1 LAGTGLVSIRQVDN
15 LNLIKVE
22 FNMNE
27 IGQLLMTG
35 ISGIHLTDEER
46 AFLEEENIGGVLLF
60 SHNYEN
66 PAQLAELVNNIQ
78 QCRKEYPLFI
88 SVDNEGGRV
97 FRFKSGFTQF
107 PPMHDVGLT
116 DSPKLCFHI
125 AKIMADELN
134 ACGVNFNL
142 APVCDIWTNEKNKVI
157 GDRAFGN
164 DEETVSKFVSSIIRG
179 LQTNGILSCAKHFPG
194 HGCTRKDSHFDLP
207 IVKRTREEL
216 EEVEFKPFIKAIKSR
231 VECVMMAHLIVDAI
245 DSELPTSLSPA
256 AYKILRDEFKHTKL
270 IITDDMEMK
279 AITDHYG
286 VGEAAVMAV
295 KAGADIVEYRTMENA
310 RVALSSL
317 KEAKRTKEI
326 KNDRLKESL
335 DRIEM
340 AKKEYLSEYN
350 PIYIPEMTKK
360 INTGASQVLMK
371 EINDKIAKCKA
382 ELEES

>member
-1 LAGTGLVSIRQVDN
+1 MS
-15 LNLIKVE
+15 
-22 FNMNE
+22 E
-27 IGQLLMTG
+27 IGQLIMTG
-35 ISGIHLTDEER
+35 ISGTQLTDDER
-46 AFLEEENIGGVLLF
+46 AFLESENIGGVLLF
-60 SHNYEN
+60 SHNYDS

-78 QCRKEYPLFI
+78 QTRNEYPLFI
-88 SVDNEGGRV
+88 AVDNEGGRV

-107 PPMHDVGLT
+107 PPMFDVGLT

-125 AKIMADELN
+125 AKIMADELS

-142 APVCDIWTNEKNKVI
+142 SPVCDIWTNEKNKVI
-157 GDRAFGN
+157 GDRAFGK

-179 LQTNGILSCAKHFPG
+179 LQTHGILSCAKHFPG
-194 HGCTRKDSHFDLP
+194 HGCTKKDSHYDLP

-279 AITDHYG
+279 AITDNYG

-295 KAGADIVEYRTMENA
+295 TAGADIVEYRSMENA
-310 RVALSSL
+310 KIALEAL
-317 KEAKRTKEI
+317 KEAKRTKVI
-326 KNDRLKESL
+326 KNDRLKESF
-335 DRIEM
+335 DRITA

-350 PIYIPEMTKK
+350 PIYIPEITKK
-360 INTGASQVLMK
+360 INTGASQVLMS
-371 EINDKIAKCKA
+371 EINEKIDQIKQTV
-382 ELEES
+382 S

>member
-1 LAGTGLVSIRQVDN
+1 
-15 LNLIKVE
+15 
-22 FNMNE
+22 MNE
-27 IGQLLMTG
+27 IGQLIMTG
-35 ISGIHLTDEER
+35 ISGKSLTDEER
-46 AFLEEENIGGVLLF
+46 SFLESENIGGVLLF

-78 QCRKEYPLFI
+78 QTRKEYPLFI
-88 SVDNEGGRV
+88 AVDNEGGRV

-107 PPMHDVGLT
+107 PPMYDVGLT

-125 AKIMADELN
+125 AKIMADELS

-142 APVCDIWTNEKNKVI
+142 APVCDVWTNEKNKVI

-179 LQTNGILSCAKHFPG
+179 LQTHGVLSCAKHFPG
-194 HGCTRKDSHFDLP
+194 HGCTKKDSHFDLP

-245 DSELPTSLSPA
+245 DENLPTSLSPA
-256 AYKILRDEFKHTKL
+256 AYKILRDEFRHTKL
-270 IITDDMEMK
+270 IMTDDMEMQ

-286 VGEAAVMAV
+286 DGEAAVMAIN
-295 KAGADIVEYRTMENA
+295 AGADIVEYRSMEKA
-310 RVALSSL
+310 KIALEAL
-317 KEAKRTKEI
+317 KEAKKTKS
-326 KNDRLKESL
+326 LKA
-335 DRIEM
+335 DRIKDSLARVEEI
-340 AKKEYLSEYN
+340 KKEYLSEYK
-350 PIYIPEMTKK
+350 PIYIPEITKK

-371 EINDKIAKCKA
+371 EIAQKIQEIKSEKG
-382 ELEES
+382 LV